1 MANGTQ
7 VTVGIPRMHREPN
20 ERRDFLPPLIG
31 LLAANGAEV
40 HVESGI
46 GSGMGYTD
54 LDYSMLSPD
63 VVVSDEDDCYRQDI
77 VLVLRAPEGKYERL
91 RRGAMLVSMLHFA
104 TRPARVRML
113 REMGIDAISLDLIR
127 NDDGRRLV
135 ENLRSVAWNGISA
148 AFAALERTW
157 PELSGPRHSTVKVLI
172 MGAGRVGRHAVEFA
186 TKYGDDARNE
196 AYARMGLPGVEV
208 VTAGRNLT
216 GDPEYLKARLLM
228 TDLLVDATARRD
240 PSRAL
245 VPNAW
250 LALLPK
256 HAVVCDLSVDPYL
269 LDVVPPVVRGVEGIP
284 QGTLDQWE
292 FGPDDPAWDTLPP
305 SIPTGERRTVV
316 SCYSWPGVRPEPCMH
331 VYGSQLAPLL
341 ETLVTAGGLDGINPT
356 GKFHE
361 RALWRGSLRDWFA
374 SGEAAA
380 HGSIL
385 DPAAANGG
393 PELDQT

>member
-1 MANGTQ
+1 MSSESR
-7 VTVGIPRMHREPN
+7 VTVGFPRMHREPN

-54 LDYSMLSPD
+54 LDYSMLAPS
-63 VVVSDEDDCYRQDI
+63 VVVSDEEDAYRQDI
-77 VLVLRAPEGKYERL
+77 VVVLRAPEGKYELL
-91 RRGAMLVSMLHFA
+91 RRGAILVSMLHFA

-127 NDDGRRLV
+127 NDDGRRMV
-135 ENLRSVAWNGISA
+135 ENLRSVAWNGISS

-157 PELSGPRHSTVKVLI
+157 PALGGPRDSTVKVLI
-172 MGAGRVGRHAVEFA
+172 MGAGRIGRHAVEFA
-186 TKYGDDARNE
+186 TKYGDDARDE
-196 AYARMGLPGVEV
+196 ALTRLGLPGVEV

-216 GDPEYLKARLLM
+216 GDPEYLKARLPM

-245 VPNAW
+245 IPNAW
-250 LALLPK
+250 LALLPE
-256 HAVVCDLSVDPYL
+256 HAVICDLSVDPYL
-269 LDVVPPVVRGVEGIP
+269 LDVEPRVVRGIEGIP
-284 QGTLDQWE
+284 QGSLDQWE
-292 FGPDDPAWDTLPP
+292 FAPDDPAWDSLPP
-305 SIPTGERRTVV
+305 GVPTRERRTVV

-341 ETLVTAGGLDGINPT
+341 EALVTAGGLDGIDRI
-356 GKFHE
+356 GRFHE
-361 RALWRGSLRDWFA
+361 RALWRGSLRGWFT
-374 SGEAAA
+374 SGEAEA
-380 HGSIL
+380 HGSI
-385 DPAAANGG
+385 
-393 PELDQT
+393 PEPSDNADGQEARPT